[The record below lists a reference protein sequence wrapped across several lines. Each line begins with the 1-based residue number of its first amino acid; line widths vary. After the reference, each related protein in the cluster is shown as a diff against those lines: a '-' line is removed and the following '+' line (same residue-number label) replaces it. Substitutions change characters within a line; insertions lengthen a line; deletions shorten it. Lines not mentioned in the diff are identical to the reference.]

1 MDIFYILQLS
11 LMMTKKLR
19 NPFISLVLLGLTAA
33 AVTSCENSTTSSSDR
48 SFTPFAHSALIAPVH
63 SRNPYSW
70 VGTHHNAALNF
81 VLADLSH
88 IKNARQLPE
97 SAILKL
103 VENRTMRYLASSGIV
118 ASPAALQAGS
128 ASVPGPGR
136 SGLSP
141 SDYAA
146 DGALSVQA
154 AAYAEQI
161 VAMVQDESIPLS
173 DLYARLAA
181 LEIEATGQLGATE
194 LEIVLSVSAVGASS
208 ATYWEQTSGW
218 WVDQY
223 SEGGPAVLLGSD
235 GLAPMGRIS
244 WRMVAGHDALGAFS
258 GAIAAAATGAGIP
271 AGAVGGAACASTVSA
286 LGQLLL

>member
-1 MDIFYILQLS
+1 
-11 LMMTKKLR
+11 MMTKKLR
-19 NPFISLVLLGLTAA
+19 NPFTSLVLLALTAA
-33 AVTSCENSTTSSSDR
+33 SAASCENGATASSDQ
-48 SFTPFAHSALIAPVH
+48 SFTAIEHPALVAPVH

-70 VGTHHNAALNF
+70 VGTHHNAALHF
-81 VLADLSH
+81 VLADLSR
-88 IKNARQLPE
+88 IRNARQLPE
-97 SAILKL
+97 AAILKL

-128 ASVPGPGR
+128 ASVPRPGR
-136 SGLSP
+136 SGLTP

-258 GAIAAAATGAGIP
+258 GAITAAATGVGIP